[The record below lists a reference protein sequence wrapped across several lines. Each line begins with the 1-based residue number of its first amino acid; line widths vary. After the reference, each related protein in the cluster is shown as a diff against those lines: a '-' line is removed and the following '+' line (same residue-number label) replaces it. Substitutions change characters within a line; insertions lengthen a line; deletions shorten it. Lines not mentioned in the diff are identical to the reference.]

1 MGNTQRD
8 LGSVPKKEKKISKGT
23 KHKERLKIM
32 IFKNV
37 GKVRTF
43 KISSLLVVWAFV
55 FFLFYIVATIFL
67 VNKFFDVYWASKEKE
82 TKITQLSRKLFTA
95 TKELERSKQHIALLN
110 DYIHNDEKQDVKP
123 VLPAD
128 HNDVK
133 PVLPADHTESSLP
146 KLVDIEELKVK
157 KDGSKINVDFR
168 IVNTQDSEEPIGGYI
183 FVIARIKDSDKSSAW
198 VYPNSPLKDG
208 LPVKYRNGERFFI
221 HRFRSVSS
229 KYTLDKPVNKTL
241 IVEILVYDKDGKL
254 ILKKVI
260 EA

>member
-110 DYIHNDEKQDVKP
+110 DYINNEEKQNVKP
-123 VLPAD
+123 VLPS
-128 HNDVK
+128 
-133 PVLPADHTESSLP
+133 DHTESSLP